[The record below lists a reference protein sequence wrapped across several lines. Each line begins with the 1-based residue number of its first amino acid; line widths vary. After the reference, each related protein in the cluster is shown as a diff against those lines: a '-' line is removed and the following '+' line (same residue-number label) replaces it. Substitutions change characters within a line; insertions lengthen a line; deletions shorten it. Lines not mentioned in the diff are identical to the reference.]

1 MSNDN
6 TFDRPP
12 ALEPG
17 TSFDAT
23 VSTASPEPPHLRRS
37 RQRRL
42 LGGVAGGISERFD
55 VNAYLVRAIFLVL
68 AFLWGLGVAIY
79 LVMWVVVPSVPN
91 DGEDS
96 RERTRA
102 SVSTSHR
109 LTVAVLAA
117 VVALA
122 ILTLAVVRPV
132 NVLGPSIGVVWIVF
146 LVVLAIVAIR
156 TPARRLTFRRIAGI
170 VFLIGTSL
178 VILLVSGFMAFV
190 ASTGVSLSG
199 GNGDHF
205 FGPTSLA
212 QVRHVYR
219 TEFGVSTVNLSGV
232 EFPTTGFSLLASVA
246 AGQLNIVVP
255 ADAVVSLST
264 NVGAGTV
271 ASGFDLQGVQTR
283 PYVSQ
288 PSGLSPAQ
296 LRSSPHV
303 TIDARVG
310 AGQIDIMRAVVSKS

>member
-1 MSNDN
+1 MSNESPID
-6 TFDRPP
+6 TPP
-12 ALEPG
+12 ALDQG
-17 TSFDAT
+17 TTLDAP
-23 VSTASPEPPHLRRS
+23 VAIEPPRLRRS
-37 RQRRL
+37 RDRRL

-55 VNAYLVRAIFLVL
+55 VNAYLVRAIFLAL
-68 AFLWGLGVAIY
+68 AFLWGLGAAIY
-79 LVMWVVVPSVPN
+79 LVMWVVVPSVPS
-91 DGEDS
+91 DGEGS
-96 RERTRA
+96 PERTRA

-122 ILTLAVVRPV
+122 ILALAVVRPV
-132 NVLGPSIGVVWIVF
+132 NALGPSVGVVWVVF
-146 LVVLAIVAIR
+146 LVVLAIIAIR
-156 TPARRLTFRRIAGI
+156 TPARRLTFRRIVGI
-170 VFLIGTSL
+170 AFLIGTSL

-199 GNGDHF
+199 GNGDHVYA
-205 FGPTSLA
+205 PTSLG

-219 TEFGVSTVNLSGV
+219 TEFGVATVNLSGV
-232 EFPTTGFSLLASVA
+232 EFPSTGFSLSASVA

-255 ADAVVSLST
+255 ANAVVSLST

-271 ASGFDLQGVQTR
+271 GSGNPFEIQGVQTA
-283 PYVSQ
+283 PFVSE
-288 PSGLSPAQ
+288 PSGLSASQ

-310 AGQIDIMRAVVSKS
+310 AGQIDITRAVFAKS